1 MHRVFKITKDDPI
14 LKNKSFVM
22 INNIFLQS
30 NQTPRMTNFS
40 PLTVLSP
47 YHSIELILILSL
59 ELIISTNSVIKISD
73 IIEGR
78 AKELNIDKNLIQLDN
93 FKNGILYK
101 NSVQFNEFFN

>member
-1 MHRVFKITKDDPI
+1 
-14 LKNKSFVM
+14 M

-101 NSVQFNEFFN
+101 NSVQFNELLTSKLIK